1 MFKYLKKINIFFV
14 LLGFLIIFQTRPCF
28 AIYEKSDYPKVANY
42 FLKWTIADYEVT
54 ELAKWDLLILDMEVQ
69 VNSRQNLKKIRE
81 LNPNIIILA
90 YITSQEA
97 NANIY
102 SDQWSYNATL
112 RKKLVDSIVDG
123 WWLKNKDGNRTTFWE
138 GTYLLNM
145 SDSAKTNNNGQ
156 RWNDFLPEFV
166 NKEIISTGLWDGVFY
181 DNIWGDVAW
190 VRGDF
195 DINNDGQADSIK
207 NVNDGWSNG
216 VKKML
221 KKTRDLIGD
230 KYLIL
235 GNGKVFLDY
244 QSLLNGVM
252 FEGFPASWESNG
264 NWSGILSTYSKI
276 DNDNNSPKITIVNSY
291 DGSRQNYQKMRFGL
305 ATTMLENH
313 GYFSFDFD
321 VSSHNQIW
329 WYDEYDVS
337 LGKARS
343 AAYNLLDRTI
353 TDYKNS
359 LWRRDFE
366 NGVVMVNSSDKEQ
379 LYVFKGEEF
388 EKINGTQDRSVNNG
402 SIINFIKLKA
412 NDAIMLLK
420 RASSVA
426 TIKNNSFNN
435 GDFIRVFNKQG
446 QQSRSGFFA
455 YMDAFSPSS
464 QILISDIDNDKQD
477 ETLVNSNG
485 LITIYKNNQKIR
497 EFKPYDG
504 KFKGEISFAVA
515 DLDGDGVK
523 EIITGAGQGGGP
535 HVRVFNKD
543 GKPLIGG
550 FFAYD
555 KDFRGGVRV
564 AVMDLDGDGTQEI
577 ITAAGIGGGPHIRVF
592 NKDGKSITA
601 GFFAYEQ
608 TFRGGV
614 SIAVG
619 DIDGDGK
626 KEIISV
632 PGPGRD
638 PEVKIFDKDGK
649 NIQSFLAYEKDFTA
663 GLRIMVDDID
673 ANGTDEILVG
683 AISF

>member
-14 LLGFLIIFQTRPCF
+14 LLGFLIVFQVKPCF
-28 AIYEKSDYPKVANY
+28 AVYEKSDYPKIANY
-42 FLKWTIADYEVT
+42 FLKWTIADYEAR
-54 ELAKWDLLILDMEVQ
+54 ELAKWDLLVLDMEVQ

-81 LNPNIIILA
+81 INPNIIILA

-97 NANIY
+97 DANIH
-102 SDQWSYNATL
+102 SSQWSHNATL
-112 RKKLVDSIVDG
+112 RKKLANSIVDG
-123 WWLKNKDGNRTTFWE
+123 WWLKNKDGHRTTFWE
-138 GTYLLNM
+138 GTYLLNI
-145 SDSAKTNNNGQ
+145 SEGSKTNSGGQ
-156 RWNDFLPEFV
+156 KWNDFLPEFV
-166 NKEIISTGLWDGVFY
+166 SREIISTGLWDGVFY
-181 DNIWGDVAW
+181 DNVWGDIAW

-195 DINNDGQADSIK
+195 DINNNGKADSIR
-207 NVNDGWSNG
+207 NVNDEWSNG

-221 KKTRDLIGD
+221 KKTRSLIGD
-230 KYLIL
+230 NYLIM
-235 GNGKVFLDY
+235 GNGKVFQPY
-244 QSLLNGVM
+244 QNLLNGVM
-252 FEGFPASWESNG
+252 FEGFPASWESSG
-264 NWSGILSTYSKI
+264 NWGGILSTYSRI
-276 DNDNNSPKITIVNSY
+276 ASNNNNPRATIINSY
-291 DGSRQNYQKMRFGL
+291 DGSRQNYQRMRFGL
-305 ATTMLENH
+305 ATTMLESH

-321 VSSHNQIW
+321 VSSHNQVW

-343 AAYNLLDRTI
+343 ASYNLLDKNSSI
-353 TDYKNS
+353 YKNG

-366 NGVVMVNSSDKEQ
+366 NGIVMVNSSNKEQ
-379 LYVFKGEEF
+379 LHVFKGEEF
-388 EKINGTQDRSVNNG
+388 EKINGTQDRTVNNG
-402 SIINFIKLKA
+402 SAINFIKLKA

-420 RASSVA
+420 RTSSVA
-426 TIKNNSFNN
+426 VIKNSSFNN
-435 GDFIRVFNKQG
+435 GDFIRVFNKEG

-455 YMDAFSPSS
+455 YMDNFSPSA
-464 QILISDIDNDKQD
+464 QILISDIDNDGRE

-485 LITIYKNNQKIR
+485 VIAIYKNNKKIK

-515 DLDGDGVK
+515 DLDGDNIK

-555 KDFRGGVRV
+555 KNFRGGVRI

-592 NKDGKSITA
+592 NKDGRSITA

-608 TFRGGV
+608 NFRGGV

-619 DIDGDGK
+619 DINGSGQ
-626 KEIISV
+626 KEIITA
-632 PGPGRD
+632 PGPGRN
-638 PEVKIFDKDGK
+638 PEVNIFNKDGK
-649 NIQSFLAYEKDFTA
+649 KIQSFLAYEKDFTA
-663 GLRIMVDDID
+663 GLRVMTDDID
-673 ANGTDEILVG
+673 MDGMDDILVG
-683 AISF
+683 AVSF